1 MRTYGMSEK
10 QQDAVWLGFHAGE
23 SINSIAKGQL
33 LPSHHVRRYLGQTG
47 GIRPAP
53 LGRSARQLSAA
64 ERDELSCGLVLGES
78 FRVIAERLGRS
89 HSTVSREVARNGGR
103 QSYRAHAA
111 DQAAYGRGRR
121 PKPSKLTTSARL
133 RAEVEKNLDLD
144 WSPEQI
150 SIRLPLDFPTDHAM
164 RISHETIYLE
174 LFLPSRK
181 ALHARLIRHLRTGRL
196 MRHANQAKASTTPP
210 RIKNMTLIADRPFAA
225 DDRTNPGNWE
235 GDLVMGRRPS
245 AVATLVERCSRYVRL
260 VALPHGIK
268 AIPVRIAL
276 VDDLNQIEAGM
287 CRTLTWDRGREMA
300 DHVALTE
307 ETGCQ
312 VYFCDARSPWQRGTN
327 ENTNGLLR
335 QYLDK
340 NGDIRIHDQAALNH
354 FAERLNGRPRAIFG
368 GRTPSEMYAEMC
380 GAGASSDRPVFQQ
393 GGALTA

>member
-1 MRTYGMSEK
+1 MSDE

-23 SINSIAKGQL
+23 SINSIARAQL

-64 ERDELSCGLVLGES
+64 ERDELFRGLVLGES
-78 FRVIAERLGRS
+78 FRVIGERLGRS

-103 QSYRAHAA
+103 QSYRALAA

-121 PKPSKLTTSARL
+121 PKPSKLAISPRL
-133 RAEVEKNLDLD
+133 CAEVEKNLDLD

-150 SIRLPLDFPTDHAM
+150 SLRLPLDYPTDHAM

-181 ALHARLIRHLRTGRL
+181 ALHARLVRHLRTGRL
-196 MRHANQAKASTTPP
+196 MRHANQAKASTAPP

-245 AVATLVERCSRYVRL
+245 AVATLVERSSRYVRL

-276 VDDLNQIEAGM
+276 VDDLKHIEAGM

-300 DHVALTE
+300 DHVVLTA
-307 ETGCQ
+307 ETGCK
-312 VYFCDARSPWQRGTN
+312 VYFCDARSPCSGARMKIPTASSGNISTR
-327 ENTNGLLR
+327 T
-335 QYLDK
+335 
-340 NGDIRIHDQAALNH
+340 
-354 FAERLNGRPRAIFG
+354 PIFG
-368 GRTPSEMYAEMC
+368 FTVKP
-380 GAGASSDRPVFQQ
+380 P
-393 GGALTA
+393 